1 MITGATGFV
10 GSHIAEAFVGAGYRV
25 RCGVRATSDTRW
37 ISDLPV
43 ELVPLDLSRPEDFDG
58 ALEGADVVVHAAGIT
73 RAQREEDY
81 FLVNAEGTRRLA
93 EAAAGSRVRRFV
105 LIGSL
110 AARGPDGLARVDGRD
125 HPESAYGRSKLE
137 AEAYLHALDERII
150 DAVALRPVA
159 IYGPRDTDFLPLL
172 KMACRGFLV
181 LSGEGLLQPV
191 YATDVARAALAAAR
205 KPVGFGPYPVAESAS
220 YSWQDVTAGL
230 DAALGRRIH
239 VVRLPAAAFE
249 LAGRAAERVAKARGS
264 VPIFDERRARD
275 LTVHTW
281 TCDPSGTERALGW
294 RAEVSLVEGLNLTAR
309 WYQKAGWL

>member
-73 RAQREEDY
+73 RARREEDY
-81 FLVNAEGTRRLA
+81 FRVNAEGTRRLA
-93 EAAAGSRVRRFV
+93 EAAAGARVRRFV

-150 DAVALRPVA
+150 DTVALRPVA

-230 DAALGRRIH
+230 EAALGRRIR

-294 RAEVSLVEGLNLTAR
+294 RAEVSLAEGLNLAAR
-309 WYQKAGWL
+309 WYRKAGWL

>member
-10 GSHIAEAFVGAGYRV
+10 GSHIAEAFVDAGYRV
-25 RCGVRATSDTRW
+25 RCGARATSDTRW

-58 ALEGADVVVHAAGIT
+58 ALAGADVLVHAAGIT
-73 RAQREEDY
+73 RARREEDY
-81 FLVNAEGTRRLA
+81 FRVNAEGTRRLA
-93 EAAAGSRVRRFV
+93 DAAAGARVRRFV

-137 AEAYLHALDERII
+137 AEACLHALDERII
-150 DAVALRPVA
+150 DTVALRPVA

-220 YSWQDVTAGL
+220 YSWQDVIAGL
-230 DAALGRRIH
+230 EEALGRRIR

>member
-1 MITGATGFV
+1 LITGATGFV

-58 ALEGADVVVHAAGIT
+58 ALEGVDVVVHAAGIT
-73 RAQREEDY
+73 RARREEDY

-93 EAAAGSRVRRFV
+93 EAAAGTRVRRFV

-110 AARGPDGLARVDGRD
+110 AARGPDDLARDGRD

-137 AEAYLHALDERII
+137 AEAHLRALDERII
-150 DAVALRPVA
+150 DTIALRPVA

-172 KMACRGFLV
+172 KIACRGFLV
-181 LSGEGLLQPV
+181 LPGKGLLQPV
-191 YATDVARAALAAAR
+191 YAADVARAALAATH

-220 YSWQDVTAGL
+220 YSWRDVIAGL
-230 DAALGRRIH
+230 EAALGRRIR
-239 VVRLPAAAFE
+239 VVRLPATAFE

-281 TCDPSGTERALGW
+281 TCDPCGTEQALGW
-294 RAEVSLVEGLNLTAR
+294 RAEVSLAEGLYLTAR
-309 WYQKAGWL
+309 WYRKAGWL

>member
-1 MITGATGFV
+1 LITGATGFV

-58 ALEGADVVVHAAGIT
+58 ALEGADVLVHAAGIT
-73 RAQREEDY
+73 RARREEDY

-93 EAAAGSRVRRFV
+93 EAAAGARVRRFV

-110 AARGPDGLARVDGRD
+110 AARGPDDLARVDGRD

-137 AEAYLHALDERII
+137 AEAYLRALDERII
-150 DAVALRPVA
+150 DTVALRPVA

-172 KMACRGFLV
+172 KMARRGFLV

-205 KPVGFGPYPVAESAS
+205 KPVGFGPYPVAEPAS

-230 DAALGRRIH
+230 EAALGRRIR

-249 LAGRAAERVAKARGS
+249 LAGRAAERLAKARGS

-275 LTVHTW
+275 LSVHTW
-281 TCDPSGTERALGW
+281 TCDPSGTEKALGW
-294 RAEVSLVEGLNLTAR
+294 RAEVSLLEGLNLTTR
-309 WYQKAGWL
+309 WYRKAGWL

>member
-58 ALEGADVVVHAAGIT
+58 ALEGADVLVHAAGIT
-73 RAQREEDY
+73 RARREEDY

-93 EAAAGSRVRRFV
+93 EAAAGARVRRFV

-110 AARGPDGLARVDGRD
+110 AARGPDDLARVDGRD

-137 AEAYLHALDERII
+137 AEAYLRALDERII
-150 DAVALRPVA
+150 DTVALRPVA

-172 KMACRGFLV
+172 KMARRGFLV

-205 KPVGFGPYPVAESAS
+205 KPVGFGPYPVAEPAS

-230 DAALGRRIH
+230 EAALGRRIR

-275 LTVHTW
+275 LSVHTW
-281 TCDPSGTERALGW
+281 TCDPSGTEKALGW
-294 RAEVSLVEGLNLTAR
+294 RAEVSLLEGLNLTTR
-309 WYQKAGWL
+309 WYRKAGWL

>member
-1 MITGATGFV
+1 
-10 GSHIAEAFVGAGYRV
+10 
-25 RCGVRATSDTRW
+25 
-37 ISDLPV
+37 LPV

-58 ALEGADVVVHAAGIT
+58 ALEGADVLVHAAGIT
-73 RAQREEDY
+73 RARREEDY

-93 EAAAGSRVRRFV
+93 EAAAGARVRRFV

-110 AARGPDGLARVDGRD
+110 AARGPDDLARVDGRD

-137 AEAYLHALDERII
+137 AEAYLRALDERII
-150 DAVALRPVA
+150 DTVALRPVA

-172 KMACRGFLV
+172 KMARRGFLV

-205 KPVGFGPYPVAESAS
+205 KPVGFGPYPVAEPAS

-230 DAALGRRIH
+230 EAALGRRIR

-249 LAGRAAERVAKARGS
+249 LAGRAAERLAKARGS

-275 LTVHTW
+275 LSVHTW
-281 TCDPSGTERALGW
+281 TCDPSGTEKALGW
-294 RAEVSLVEGLNLTAR
+294 RAEVSLLEGLNLTTR
-309 WYQKAGWL
+309 WYRKAGWL

>member
-58 ALEGADVVVHAAGIT
+58 ALEGADVLVHAAGIT
-73 RAQREEDY
+73 RARREEDY

-93 EAAAGSRVRRFV
+93 EAAAGARVRRFV

-110 AARGPDGLARVDGRD
+110 AARGPDDLARVDGRD

-137 AEAYLHALDERII
+137 AEAYLRALDERII
-150 DAVALRPVA
+150 DTVALRPVA

-172 KMACRGFLV
+172 KMARRGFLV

-205 KPVGFGPYPVAESAS
+205 KPVGFGPYPVAEPAS

-230 DAALGRRIH
+230 EAALGRRIR

-249 LAGRAAERVAKARGS
+249 LAGRAAERLAKARGS

-275 LTVHTW
+275 LSVHTW
-281 TCDPSGTERALGW
+281 TCDPSGTEKALGW
-294 RAEVSLVEGLNLTAR
+294 RAEVSLLEGLNLTTR
-309 WYQKAGWL
+309 WYRKAGWL